1 MGFSARFRWYHP
13 TESNSIVYLFNF
25 SELKNSNKTHFQN
38 SKCMNK
44 NFEKVFY
51 LPIIIDN
58 TFHIIYGIRTLFTIS
73 FFYLI
78 GPYLRYQ
85 HINLRLAYYFT
96 LFFFSCLWTNSA
108 YFYIQDLNIQHISLS
123 RANFILFRYFDSK
136 KVRYQKLEK
145 QILGC
150 AIHMKEYTIM
160 MYLANQI
167 PRSNNEPF

>member
-58 TFHIIYGIRTLFTIS
+58 TFHIIYGIRTLYYDLFFLSHWSLFTIS
-73 FFYLI
+73 
-78 GPYLRYQ
+78 
-85 HINLRLAYYFT
+85 AYRFT
-96 LFFFSCLWTNSA
+96 LSLLFFLYPFFLFMFMDEFRIFLYLGFT
-108 YFYIQDLNIQHISLS
+108 YTTYITVKSEFHI
-123 RANFILFRYFDSK
+123 I
-136 KVRYQKLEK
+136 
-145 QILGC
+145 
-150 AIHMKEYTIM
+150 
-160 MYLANQI
+160 
-167 PRSNNEPF
+167 